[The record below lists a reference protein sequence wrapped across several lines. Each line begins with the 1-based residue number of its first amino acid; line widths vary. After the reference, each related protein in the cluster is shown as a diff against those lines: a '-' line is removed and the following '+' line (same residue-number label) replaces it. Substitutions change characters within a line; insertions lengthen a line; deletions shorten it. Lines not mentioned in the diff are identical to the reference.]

1 MCTTRQGWDDNT
13 KPIIKNAQ
21 HRILSLMSNLAPLL
35 PIKRSLADI
44 AHHCVMDIAPI
55 ILAQFL
61 DGRTGMSYGFLAFQ
75 LPTGP
80 VESCQEI
87 KVLCTRSGYDKQHP
101 DENKDWV
108 VLSCDTDTL
117 YLDQAAEMLGTTSP
131 SFDSWLILAQ
141 VGCRTEQS
149 EGGKG

>member
-1 MCTTRQGWDDNT
+1 MCTSRQGWDDNL
-13 KPIIKNAQ
+13 KPTIKKAQ
-21 HRILSLMSNLAPLL
+21 HRILSLMANLAPLL
-35 PIKRSLADI
+35 PIKMSLADI

-87 KVLCTRSGYDKQHP
+87 KVLCTRSGCDKQHP

-108 VLSCDTDTL
+108 VLSCDTDNL
-117 YLDQAAEMLGTTSP
+117 YLDQATEMVGTTSP

-141 VGCRTEQS
+141 VGYS
-149 EGGKG
+149 GGRRRNGMG